1 MRNMKS
7 IHHPSLSA
15 RLLPAFR
22 HLGALLLALPT
33 AFTGLDVAA
42 KEQPKNSIFY
52 GITEDELL
60 QPNLLEQGLADV
72 ASRGFESVNLD
83 TRNLRT
89 GYTSDRY
96 RDALKVL
103 CAKARSLGLGVI
115 LDGSYK
121 RMGDA
126 IRSEAPE
133 LYSDAL
139 LPCRALIEKGR
150 FTLSFP
156 DRIEYRSLE
165 RCWLVESATKDG
177 AATLREVTAKV
188 RRLSA
193 VTEGGG
199 CAMTDKKG
207 RAVAQL
213 TYQVEGVETGEL
225 FAVVRRRHDYADFD
239 LSNPKLR
246 QYVRRGL
253 AAYDGLEIEGLVWD
267 EPHFGFAFWPN
278 NGRPVSEHLLA
289 AFRQRFGY
297 DLRDRLADLWW
308 DQPDGRSP
316 LTRLHFADLLEQ
328 SLADLEADFATQA
341 KARLTGQEH
350 AMIGEHRTMHEETG
364 DDFFIGSCDYFR
376 HNLSTTGGFTDSV
389 FEREDSMVT
398 MLQLARSMAAANG
411 GPAWNNSWGFLPR
424 EEHHAYYL
432 RLMGAMQVR
441 WMGHTYHS
449 SIMFGPGYPHHPL
462 WATMKEHLDAHG
474 RLLDALAGA
483 EPVADTAL
491 FYNWRAMASFP
502 DNKYLHV
509 HRRNLLLLAK
519 ALTYSQSQFQIVDET
534 LLRRKAGWRRVIVP
548 WPDLLPPEVLPH
560 LEALS
565 QKGTDIL
572 FFGPHARFDAAG
584 RAQSA
589 AFAKLCGLREQETPQ
604 ELAMKEGDSLE
615 SGGRSWL
622 LAPLAIE
629 PNYRSNE
636 KGSYPDHFKAFALC
650 PASGTE
656 TIATFQGKPIG
667 VRQGHVTYIA
677 AELPHFVGLPE
688 YCLSYAPTTHALPGL
703 ALMSYQ
709 RGDEQLLAG
718 VARQAKPVTDKMD
731 AFGFQLRLENC
742 TAFVVSKKGD
752 QVTVLFAE
760 GKVESHKAPSQQT
773 F

>member
-1 MRNMKS
+1 MKTA
-7 IHHPSLSA
+7 ITLA
-15 RLLPAFR
+15 GLLCASV
-22 HLGALLLALPT
+22 T
-33 AFTGLDVAA
+33 A
-42 KEQPKNSIFY
+42 KEPSKNSIFY
-52 GITEDELL
+52 GITEDELTS
-60 QPNLLEQGLADV
+60 PRLLEQGLEDV
-72 ASRGFESVNLD
+72 ASRGFDSINLD
-83 TRNLRT
+83 YRNLRT
-89 GYTSDRY
+89 GYSSTRF
-96 RDALKVL
+96 RDALKVA
-103 CAKARSLGLGVI
+103 CAKAQSLGLGVI

-121 RMGDA
+121 NMA
-126 IRSEAPE
+126 EVIRTEAPE
-133 LYSDAL
+133 LYSDTL
-139 LPCRALIEKGR
+139 VPCRVPVEKGQFSLA
-150 FTLSFP
+150 FT
-156 DRIEYRSLE
+156 DRIEYQSLE
-165 RCWLVESATKDG
+165 RGWLIEATAKEG
-177 AATLREVTAKV
+177 QATLREVTQKI
-188 RRLSA
+188 RRVSA

-199 CAMTDKKG
+199 CAMTEIKG
-207 RAVAQL
+207 RAKAEV
-213 TYQVEGVETGEL
+213 TYQIEGVDKGEL
-225 FAVVRRRHDYADFD
+225 FVVSRRRHDYASLD

-246 QYVRRGL
+246 DYVRRWL
-253 AAYDGLEIEGLVWD
+253 ATSDGLKIEGLVWD
-267 EPHFGFAFWPN
+267 EPHFGFAFWGL
-278 NGRPVSEHLLA
+278 NGRPISDNLYAL
-289 AFRQRFGY
+289 FQQRFGY

-376 HNLSTTGGFTDSV
+376 HNRSTSGGFTDSV

-398 MLQLARSMAAANG
+398 MLHLARSMAAANG
-411 GPAWNNSWGFLPR
+411 GQAWNNSWGFLPK

-441 WMGHTYHS
+441 WIGHMYHNS
-449 SIMFGPGYPHHPL
+449 HMFGPGYPHHPL
-462 WATMKEHLDAHG
+462 WATLKGHLTVHAK
-474 RLLDALAGA
+474 LLDTLKGA
-483 EPVADTAL
+483 EPVADTAVL
-491 FYNWRAMASFP
+491 YNWRAMASFP

-534 LLRRKAGWRRVIVP
+534 LLRRKADWRRVIVP
-548 WPDLLPPEVLPH
+548 WPDLLPPDVLAN

-584 RAQSA
+584 HAQSA

-615 SGGRSWL
+615 SGGRSWP

-703 ALMSYQ
+703 ALISYQ

-760 GKVESHKAPSQQT
+760 GKVEPHKAPAKQT
-773 F
+773 L